1 MLRVLQCGGG
11 SGHRSFREALHPHRT
26 TVSMLRYETS
36 FVFLL
41 VPVPLLYN
49 LQCRVPVVPVPVTGT
64 GAGTGSTVRYYNV
77 VSEVE

>member
-49 LQCRVPVVPVPVTGT
+49 LQCRVPVVPVPVPGPVPVPVPVVPYGT
-64 GAGTGSTVRYYNV
+64 TMLYRK
-77 VSEVE
+77 

>member
-11 SGHRSFREALHPHRT
+11 SGHRSFREAYSCTVYTHPPRT

-41 VPVPLLYN
+41 VWGGHLLEYVYTREVRQ
-49 LQCRVPVVPVPVTGT
+49 LYSCKVGTRKVKRFRV
-64 GAGTGSTVRYYNV
+64 
-77 VSEVE
+77 